1 MRQIQMLMRSAPA
14 AMLAVVVIAGC
25 KGKDNAAATDS
36 AKVADT
42 AAMAAPA
49 GDTAAKPATVSNNG
63 WTDGQILA
71 YSSATSTGEIEEGRL
86 ATKKALNPAVKT
98 FARLMVTDH
107 QTMLNDGKNFASQN
121 NITPDTTKGD
131 VTDAMKDSRK
141 TVKDLT
147 DKAAGKDWDEDYI
160 SKEIDGHK
168 AVLDHLKDGAKST
181 NNAGL
186 RTMLEKASGKVQEH
200 LTKAQDIKEKKL
212 KS

>member
-1 MRQIQMLMRSAPA
+1 MRKTLMRSVPT
-14 AMLAVVVIAGC
+14 AMLAIVAIAGC
-25 KGKDNAAATDS
+25 KGKDNAAAADS

-42 AAMAAPA
+42 AAMRAPA
-49 GDTAAKPATVSNNG
+49 SDTAAKPATVSNNG
-63 WTDGQILA
+63 WTDAQILA
-71 YSSATSTGEIEEGRL
+71 YASAANTGEIEEARL
-86 ATKKALNPAVKT
+86 ASKKAINPAVKA
-98 FARLMVTDH
+98 FARLIMTDH
-107 QTMLNDGKNFASQN
+107 QTMLNDGKNFANQN
-121 NITPDTTKGD
+121 NIAPDTTKGD

-141 TVKDLT
+141 TVRDLT

-160 SKEIDGHK
+160 SKQIDGHK
-168 AVLDHLKDGAKST
+168 AVLDHLKDAAKST